1 MWWVPPKPTGPGSFP
16 FWPLSA
22 SQVCFSLPLDHHYS
36 IDCLVARLLVTD
48 GTVDS
53 HTNCVYT
60 NNKISDDFSGP
71 PATAKLLPV
80 IFQGDS
86 KRALQSFP
94 DGVRNDLGYALY
106 RLQLGQTPPDQKPV
120 QVVGAG
126 VYELRDGDARAWYR
140 VLYIRRQKVIQV
152 LHCFEKRTNAI
163 EQKDI
168 ETAKTRLKR
177 VLEAER
183 EEKRNAKQALRRK

>member
-1 MWWVPPKPTGPGSFP
+1 M
-16 FWPLSA
+16 
-22 SQVCFSLPLDHHYS
+22 
-36 IDCLVARLLVTD
+36 
-48 GTVDS
+48 
-53 HTNCVYT
+53 YT
-60 NNKISDDFSGP
+60 NNKISDDFSD
-71 PATAKLLPV
+71 PAAAAKLLPV

-86 KRALQSFP
+86 KRVLQSFP
-94 DGVRNDLGYALY
+94 DEVRNDLGYALY
-106 RLQLGQTPPDQKPV
+106 RLQLGQTPPDRKPV
-120 QVVGAG
+120 QAVGAG
-126 VYELRDGDARAWYR
+126 VYELREGDARAWYR

>member
-1 MWWVPPKPTGPGSFP
+1 
-16 FWPLSA
+16 L
-22 SQVCFSLPLDHHYS
+22 H
-36 IDCLVARLLVTD
+36 RLLVTD
-48 GTVDS
+48 GTVDR
-53 HTNCVYT
+53 HTNYVYT
-60 NNKISDDFSGP
+60 NNKISDDFSD
-71 PATAKLLPV
+71 PAAAAKLLPV

-86 KRALQSFP
+86 KRVLQRFP

-106 RLQLGQTPPDQKPV
+106 RLQLGQTPPDRKPV
-120 QVVGAG
+120 QAVGAG
-126 VYELRDGDARAWYR
+126 VYELREGDARAWYR
-140 VLYIRRQKVIQV
+140 ILYIRRQKVIQV

-183 EEKRNAKQALRRK
+183 EEQRNVKQALRRK